1 MVAPMKILFIDGHN
15 FMYRA
20 RSGFQLGDYNVVFNF
35 FRSLKPLIEQFEPT
49 RVYFTLEGHPKRRYD
64 LLPSYKAN
72 RHITRR
78 PDATV
83 EEVEKLEAKLKSD
96 EDYRRQQGVIVEM
109 LVKHFPLSVMRHP
122 DFEADDLI
130 YNVVK
135 NASSAVEFVI
145 ASTDTDFI
153 QMLQEFPNV
162 KLYNPVSKA
171 YVEPPDYDYAT
182 WKALRGDGS
191 DNVPGIPGI
200 GDKTAEGLLNEPA
213 ELARLF
219 ENKSVAEQFSRNILL
234 IKLPT
239 WTAEEHALVESS
251 RPTKDWDA
259 VAAKFEEFAFKS
271 MLKEPYWTKFRA
283 TFDKLWGE

>member
-1 MVAPMKILFIDGHN
+1 MKILFIDGHN
-15 FMYRA
+15 FMYRS

-35 FRSLKPLIEQFEPT
+35 FRSLKPLIDQFEPT

-72 RHITRR
+72 RHMTRR

-96 EDYRRQQGVIVEM
+96 EDYRRQQGVIVGMLTEM
-109 LVKHFPLSVMRHP
+109 FPVSVMRHP

-145 ASTDTDFI
+145 VSTDTDFI
-153 QMLQEFPNV
+153 QMLQEFSNV
-162 KLYNPVSKA
+162 KLYNPVAKTF
-171 YVEPPDYDYAT
+171 VEPPSYDYAT
-182 WKALRGDGS
+182 WKSLRGDGS

-200 GDKTAEGLLNEPA
+200 GDKLAEQLLDDPT
-213 ELARLF
+213 ELSRLF

-239 WTAEEHALVESS
+239 WSPEEHAQVESS
-251 RPTKDWDA
+251 SPKKDWDA
-259 VAAKFEEFAFKS
+259 VAAKFQEFAFKS
-271 MLKEPYWTKFRA
+271 MLKEPYWSKFKA
-283 TFDKLWGE
+283 TFDVLWGE